1 MASGHVVVEVTR
13 SAADG
18 VAVVALSARYEIGA
32 DVETNLA
39 VDAGAFAALLHASE
53 HVERPPEPKLPALLR
68 HLQCRKEAA
77 LKAFGVGHAPE
88 SAVFKA

>member
-1 MASGHVVVEVTR
+1 M
-13 SAADG
+13 
-18 VAVVALSARYEIGA
+18 VAVSARYEIGVE
-32 DVETNLA
+32 VETNLA
-39 VDAGAFAALLHASE
+39 VDAGAFAALLPASE
-53 HVERPPEPKLPALLR
+53 HFERPPELKLPALLR